1 MSWKEKMKE
10 WGGGD
15 LAFLSEDGE
24 TITFIVVGEPL
35 LLEGK
40 FKGKP
45 SEKIGCPCV
54 SADGFTLFVMGK
66 RLARKLSKHED
77 RFSEVAFIA
86 IRHGEANDIQA
97 SYEIKVVEDKDIL
110 DDLDRRYNVKD
121 VPALTKEAVLAA
133 AEVMNG

>member
-24 TITFIVVGEPL
+24 AVTFIVVGEPE

-54 SADGFTLFVMGK
+54 TADGYTLFVMGK
-66 RLARKLSKHED
+66 RLARKISKYED
-77 RFSEVAFIA
+77 RFKDVAFIA
-86 IRHGEANDIQA
+86 IRHGEANDIGCT
-97 SYEIKVVEDKDIL
+97 YEIKLIDDKELLADLRSRYDEVE
-110 DDLDRRYNVKD
+110 VA
-121 VPALTKEAVLAA
+121 ALIEESIKAA
-133 AEVMNG
+133 LEVMNG